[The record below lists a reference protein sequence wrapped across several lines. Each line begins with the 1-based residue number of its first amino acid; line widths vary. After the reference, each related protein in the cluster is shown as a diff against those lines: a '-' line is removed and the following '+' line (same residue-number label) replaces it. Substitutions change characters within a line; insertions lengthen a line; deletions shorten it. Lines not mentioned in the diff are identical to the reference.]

1 MMKKGFT
8 LLEVMIVVTIMG
20 TLTVLSSQAI
30 QTAIKNKVKLQS
42 QIDDMSEVRDALK
55 IIERDLNLAFHY
67 TDLEVELKDLI
78 KKKKQELCK
87 STTTTKPS
95 GNPNPG
101 GQTQPAP
108 AAGAVKPGCEAEDP
122 ANPLNKKPEH
132 RADPVTQ
139 FVGKEDEIYFA
150 TLNSSRL
157 SEGTLQ
163 ADFLKVAY
171 LLQSCKKPGAD
182 SKPGKTCLVRRSSAV
197 VEGDITKGGEVIVL
211 LEDVTEFKLRYY
223 GKGKQDWVSDW
234 DSIHGDA
241 IAKNRFPDAVE
252 ISLKTEK
259 GKDTDAKKKEI
270 SMQIVVPIRFPN
282 NTYQDSLNNA
292 AQTKAAGGAV
302 PGGGA
307 TGTGG
312 GGN

>member
-1 MMKKGFT
+1 MIKKGFT
-8 LLEVMIVVTIMG
+8 LLEVMIVVSIMG

-30 QTAIKNKVKLQS
+30 QQAIKNKVKLQS

-55 IIERDLNLAFHY
+55 VIERDLNLAFHY
-67 TDLEVELKDLI
+67 SDLELELKELI

-87 STTTTKPS
+87 GSTTTTNQS
-95 GNPNPG
+95 
-101 GQTQPAP
+101 TTASTAAP
-108 AAGAVKPGCEAEDP
+108 TSTTTTLAGAVKPGCEAEDP
-122 ANPLNKKPEH
+122 MSPANKKPEH
-132 RADPVTQ
+132 RADPVTH
-139 FVGKEDEIYFA
+139 FVGKEDELYFA

-182 SKPGKTCLVRRSSAV
+182 SQPGKSCLVRRSSAV
-197 VEGDITKGGEVIVL
+197 VEGDITKGGEIVVL

-223 GKGKQDWVSDW
+223 GKGKQDWVSEW
-234 DSIHGDA
+234 DSINGDA
-241 IAKNRFPDAVE
+241 TAKNRFPDAVE

-259 GKDTDAKKKEI
+259 GNDKDRSAKKKKI
-270 SMQIVVPIRFPN
+270 SMQLLVPIRFPN

-292 AQTKAAGGAV
+292 AT
-302 PGGGA
+302 PGGVTTTLRGP
-307 TGTGG
+307 
-312 GGN
+312 

>member
-1 MMKKGFT
+1 MSKRGFT
-8 LLEVMIVVTIMG
+8 LLEVMIVVSIMG

-30 QTAIKNKVKLQS
+30 QQAIKNKVKLQS

-55 IIERDLNLAFHY
+55 VIERDLNLAFHY
-67 TDLEVELKDLI
+67 TDLEMELKELI

-87 STTTTKPS
+87 GATTTT
-95 GNPNPG
+95 N
-101 GQTQPAP
+101 QPAIP
-108 AAGAVKPGCEAEDP
+108 TTTTTTTTTLVGAVKPGCEAEDP
-122 ANPLNKKPEH
+122 LNPLNKKPEH
-132 RADPVTQ
+132 RADPVTH
-139 FVGKEDEIYFA
+139 FVGKEEELYFA

-182 SKPGKTCLVRRSSAV
+182 SKPGKSCLVRRSSAV
-197 VEGDITKGGEVIVL
+197 VEGDITKGGEVVVL

-223 GKGKQDWVSDW
+223 GKGKQDWVNEW
-234 DSIHGDA
+234 DSINGDA
-241 IAKNRFPDAVE
+241 VAKNRFPDAVE

-259 GKDTDAKKKEI
+259 GNDKDKNAKKKKI
-270 SMQIVVPIRFPN
+270 SMQLLVPIRFTN

-292 AQTKAAGGAV
+292 APAGGV
-302 PGGGA
+302 TTTLPGGI
-307 TGTGG
+307 
-312 GGN
+312 